1 MYLTDAIL
9 IMEHSFYLAQQN
21 DPQPVSCASKKYKTS
36 DISAK
41 VKDALDEVF
50 QQYNKASER
59 EQVDI
64 ILKIILQNCM
74 GGLDMPFNTSLINI
88 CILDPPAS
96 QRWHPSCSRRCI
108 TNWKADVCR
117 ERVGVNSCMTGLGKP
132 WRCSTCNPVGDKDN
146 DRINHSLM
154 LITAYSCISSW
165 WKLEHIAYRQLS
177 KAIAMGI

>member
-21 DPQPVSCASKKYKTS
+21 DPQPVSSASKKYKTS
-36 DISAK
+36 HISAK

-96 QRWHPSCSRRCI
+96 QR
-108 TNWKADVCR
+108 
-117 ERVGVNSCMTGLGKP
+117 
-132 WRCSTCNPVGDKDN
+132 
-146 DRINHSLM
+146 
-154 LITAYSCISSW
+154 
-165 WKLEHIAYRQLS
+165 
-177 KAIAMGI
+177 